1 MALAGGDH
9 TTEGNPVRV
18 RPLFSTLLG
27 TALAASVVAS
37 IAPASHAA
45 SGPIVIAVEAPLTGA
60 QAANGR
66 DMLRGVQL
74 AVRQANANGGV
85 LGRRV
90 TIVPVDDQA
99 NPDLAKAAVA
109 KAVKAGAVAV
119 IGPYNSSVGVV
130 NLPIYLK
137 RTIVPVHMT
146 STNDTDGEGVT
157 VQPKNNQIS
166 PTELAY
172 VEASGA
178 TSVTMLVDPS
188 TYTQGMA
195 DRLNDGLVSK
205 GVTVTQIPIAEG
217 QADYAAQVA
226 QALAT
231 NPGLIYV
238 STYYPEGAKIATA
251 LEATAPS
258 SPACLMGLA
267 NVDPSFVAEASLA
280 AAQRCVFS
288 GVPTAAE
295 MPGKR
300 AATFVKDYRK
310 TFDKEPGVWGIFT
323 YDSANV
329 LFTAMEKAGSTS
341 FAAVLQKLQ
350 KTKNFAGATGKITID
365 PQTGNRRVVPVY
377 ILKVDAAG
385 EFVVVS

>member
-18 RPLFSTLLG
+18 RPLISTLLG

-172 VEASGA
+172 VEDRK
-178 TSVTMLVDPS
+178 SVV
-188 TYTQGMA
+188 
-195 DRLNDGLVSK
+195 
-205 GVTVTQIPIAEG
+205 
-217 QADYAAQVA
+217 
-226 QALAT
+226 
-231 NPGLIYV
+231 
-238 STYYPEGAKIATA
+238 
-251 LEATAPS
+251 
-258 SPACLMGLA
+258 
-267 NVDPSFVAEASLA
+267 
-280 AAQRCVFS
+280 
-288 GVPTAAE
+288 
-295 MPGKR
+295 
-300 AATFVKDYRK
+300 
-310 TFDKEPGVWGIFT
+310 
-323 YDSANV
+323 
-329 LFTAMEKAGSTS
+329 
-341 FAAVLQKLQ
+341 
-350 KTKNFAGATGKITID
+350 
-365 PQTGNRRVVPVY
+365 
-377 ILKVDAAG
+377 
-385 EFVVVS
+385 